1 MEGQKQMS
9 ELYGK
14 CPAEVDLCLPQGQ
27 TWDTSIVWEADG
39 DPVDL
44 TGYIARMMLRT
55 SVDASS
61 PTVSL
66 STATSTMTALS
77 NGTIGLSYSAIS
89 SAAITAATYLYDLEV
104 QSPSGNVRRLMEGRA
119 VVSREITR

>member
-1 MEGQKQMS
+1 MS

-27 TWDTSIVWEADG
+27 TWDTSVVWEADG
-39 DPVDL
+39 EPVNL
-44 TGYIARMMLRT
+44 TGWSARMMLRT
-55 SVDASS
+55 SAEAAS

-66 STATSTMTALS
+66 STATNTMTALS

-89 SAAITAATYLYDLEV
+89 SAAITSATYLYDLEV
-104 QSPSGNVRRLMEGRA
+104 VNPSGSVRRLMQGRA

>member
-1 MEGQKQMS
+1 MSS

-14 CPAEVDLCLPQGQ
+14 CAAQVDLCLEQGAS
-27 TWDTSIVWEADG
+27 WDTQIVWEADG
-39 DPVDL
+39 TPVDL
-44 TGYIARMMLRT
+44 TGWTARMMLRT
-55 SVDASS
+55 TAEAAS

-66 STATSTMTALS
+66 STAMSTMTALS

-104 QSPSGNVRRLMEGRA
+104 QSPSGNVRRLMQGRA

>member
-1 MEGQKQMS
+1 MSS

-39 DPVDL
+39 TPVDL
-44 TGYIARMMLRT
+44 SGWTARMMLRT
-55 SVDASS
+55 TAEAAS

-89 SAAITAATYLYDLEV
+89 SAAITASTYLYDLEV
-104 QSPSGNVRRLMEGRA
+104 QSPSGNVRRLMQGRA

>member
-1 MEGQKQMS
+1 MEGSEQMS

-27 TWDTSIVWEADG
+27 TWDTSIVWESDG
-39 DPVDL
+39 TPVDL

-55 SVDASS
+55 TSEAAS

-104 QSPSGNVRRLMEGRA
+104 QSASGNVRRLMQGRA

>member
-1 MEGQKQMS
+1 MEGSEQMS

-14 CPAEVDLCLPQGQ
+14 CPAQVDLCLPQGQ
-27 TWDTSIVWEADG
+27 TWDTTIEWSADG

-44 TGYIARMMLRT
+44 SGWSARMMLRT
-55 SVDASS
+55 TAEAAS

-66 STATSTMTALS
+66 STATNTLTAAS
-77 NGTIGLSYSAIS
+77 NGVIGLSYSAIS
-89 SAAITAATYLYDLEV
+89 SATITAATYLYDLEMV
-104 QSPSGNVRRLMEGRA
+104 NPSGAVRRLMEGRA

>member
-1 MEGQKQMS
+1 MS

-27 TWDTSIVWEADG
+27 TWDTSVVWEADG
-39 DPVDL
+39 EPVNL
-44 TGYIARMMLRT
+44 TGWSTRMMLR
-55 SVDASS
+55 ASAEAAS

-104 QSPSGNVRRLMEGRA
+104 VNPSGNVRRLMQGRA
-119 VVSREITR
+119 VVSREMTR

>member
-1 MEGQKQMS
+1 MEGPGQMS

-14 CPAEVDLCLPQGQ
+14 CPAQVDLCLPQGQ
-27 TWDTSIVWEADG
+27 TWDTEIIWEADG
-39 DPVDL
+39 TPVNL
-44 TGYIARMMLRT
+44 SGWTARMMLRT
-55 SVDASS
+55 TAEAAS

-104 QSPSGNVRRLMEGRA
+104 VNPSGNVRRLMQGRA

>member
-1 MEGQKQMS
+1 MSS

-39 DPVDL
+39 SPVDL
-44 TGYIARMMLRT
+44 TGWTARMMLRT
-55 SVDASS
+55 TSEAAS

-104 QSPSGNVRRLMEGRA
+104 QSPSGNVRRLMQGRA
-119 VVSREITR
+119 VVPREMTR

>member
-1 MEGQKQMS
+1 MR

-14 CPAEVDLCLPQGQ
+14 CPAQVDLCLPQGQ
-27 TWDTSIVWEADG
+27 TWDTTIEWSADG
-39 DPVDL
+39 NPVNL
-44 TGYIARMMLRT
+44 TGWTARMMLRT
-55 SVDASS
+55 TAEAAS

-66 STATSTMTALS
+66 STATSTMTAS
-77 NGTIGLSYSAIS
+77 NGVIGLSYSAVS

-104 QSPSGNVRRLMEGRA
+104 VNPSGAVRRLMEGRA